1 MSLTLFPDPVK
12 ERESRLPA
20 GNKSMIIEVRES
32 SQAGEARR
40 KVAEFAHDL
49 QLGEVRSGAAALAAT
64 EMATNLVKHA
74 GNGTLLLQRVH
85 ENGNSGLRLIA
96 IDKGPGIVDVARALQ
111 DGHSTAGSMGSGL
124 GAVRRVSDI
133 FEVYSATGVGTLI
146 RSEFWEGNHH
156 HPPVTGTLRT
166 AAISEPIHGEEECG
180 DGWGLRTFADS
191 LVLMVVDGLGHGVHA
206 SEAAREAEQVLAR
219 AQSDS
224 LLGILQD
231 VHDALK
237 KTRGAAVAV
246 ARIQEAKGLITFS
259 GVGNISA
266 SIVSPGVSRSM
277 ASHNG
282 TVGHHMPRVQEFTYP
297 WNADSIVVM
306 HSDGLGS
313 RWDLERYPGIW
324 GKHPSLI
331 SAMLHR
337 DFSRGRDDVTVLV
350 AKTL

>member
-1 MSLTLFPDPVK
+1 M
-12 ERESRLPA
+12 
-20 GNKSMIIEVRES
+20 MIEVRDS

-40 KVAEFAHDL
+40 KAAEFAHDL
-49 QLGEVRSGAAALAAT
+49 QFGEVRSGAAALAAT

-74 GNGTLLLQRVH
+74 GNGTLLLQRVR

-96 IDKGPGIVDVARALQ
+96 IDNGPGIADVARALQ

-124 GAVRRVSDI
+124 GAVQRVSDI
-133 FEVYSATGVGTLI
+133 FEVYSVTGVGTLI

-156 HPPVTGTLRT
+156 HPPIDGTLST
-166 AAISEPIHGEEECG
+166 AAISEPIRGEEECG
-180 DGWGLRTFADS
+180 DGWGRRNFADS
-191 LVLMVVDGLGHGVHA
+191 VVLMVVDGLGHGVLA

-219 AQSDS
+219 ARTDS
-224 LLGILQD
+224 PLDILRD
-231 VHDALK
+231 IHDALK

-246 ARIQEAKGLITFS
+246 ARIQQAKGLIAFA

-266 SIVSPGVSRSM
+266 SIISPASSRSM

-282 TVGHHMPRVQEFTYP
+282 TAGHLMPRVQEFTYP
-297 WNADSIVVM
+297 WNADNIVIM

-324 GKHPSLI
+324 SKHPSLI
-331 SAMLHR
+331 AAMLHR